1 MLYPLHRS
9 ENLTKKLNKSLID
22 IIYLKMEII
31 FMNSKNSKT
40 SEIHRLKLN
49 LTEKLKKNLRK
60 TWLQLIW
67 VFITIGKT

>member
-1 MLYPLHRS
+1 MYPLHRS

-40 SEIHRLKLN
+40 SETHRLKLN

-60 TWLQLIW
+60 TWL
-67 VFITIGKT
+67 

>member
-1 MLYPLHRS
+1 
-9 ENLTKKLNKSLID
+9 
-22 IIYLKMEII
+22 
-31 FMNSKNSKT
+31 MNSKNSKT